1 MAFGALISA
10 LTLPTTRAIR
20 AQEGGP
26 SWMYTGSLN
35 TARPGHTATLLPN
48 GKVLVVGGYSA
59 GLLESAELYDP
70 STGTWSFTGSLNVLR
85 AGYTATLLGNGKVL
99 VAGGNAISGSQQSDL
114 TKTAELYDPATGEWS
129 FTGSLNV
136 HREGHTATLLSNG
149 KVLFAGGVVFS
160 ATNPAELYDPATGKW
175 TLTTN
180 LGEHHFGHA
189 AMLLQDGKVLVAG
202 GCTDPDC
209 TFLILGSAEVYDPN
223 TARWTVTGSLAVPRD
238 SLNLTTLP
246 SGRAKKMYLSS
257 DFRPRSGRARVGS
270 AFQLCIAKNP
280 SKKPGNGLP
289 PAAPT
294 AGISIIRSSA
304 KPLPSASEA
313 PG

>member
-1 MAFGALISA
+1 LKEPGNASRQLLRRTMAFGALISA

-114 TKTAELYDPATGEWS
+114 TKT
-129 FTGSLNV
+129 
-136 HREGHTATLLSNG
+136 
-149 KVLFAGGVVFS
+149 
-160 ATNPAELYDPATGKW
+160 AELYDPATGKW